1 MSWLLPWG
9 IVPAATPID
18 GTDVSMAS
26 LRATGEVTLASHPWL
41 LAGLAVLAAAVWS
54 AAAYAVIVYKE
65 NHR

>member
-1 MSWLLPWG
+1 
-9 IVPAATPID
+9 
-18 GTDVSMAS
+18 MAS